1 MNSIV
6 SHTTPAHMVYSPL
19 QQLPTMSLPHPSP
32 ASPDLERCMSE
43 VTNRL
48 KKLDL
53 LDDILSRLVNMET
66 HCQTI
71 DNEILEFFVGKI
83 SNIRDNLAATNNSSS
98 DNCDT
103 MRADIKFEG
112 EPLTSFSPVSSDEL
126 RKIILAAP
134 TKSCEL
140 DPLPTKLL
148 KPCLDHV
155 LPSITDIVN
164 KSLSEQCVPA
174 SFKQAIVR
182 PLLKKPNLDKEILKN
197 YRPVSNLPFISK
209 ILE

>member
-1 MNSIV
+1 MFRDTCLKANTLLLKCKKDYFSNKI
-6 SHTTPAHMVYSPL
+6 SEIEHD
-19 QQLPTMSLPHPSP
+19 QKQLHRLTNDLMGNKRDVILPSP
-32 ASPDLERCMSE
+32 HDEKALADKFC
-43 VTNRL
+43 
-48 KKLDL
+48 
-53 LDDILSRLVNMET
+53 
-66 HCQTI
+66 
-71 DNEILEFFVGKI
+71 EFFVGKI
-83 SNIRDNLAATNNSSS
+83 CTIRDNLAATNNSSS

-103 MRADIKFEG
+103 MRADIEFEG

-164 KSLSEQCVPA
+164 KSLSEQCVPV
-174 SFKQAIVR
+174 SFKQAIV
-182 PLLKKPNLDKEILKN
+182 
-197 YRPVSNLPFISK
+197 
-209 ILE
+209 